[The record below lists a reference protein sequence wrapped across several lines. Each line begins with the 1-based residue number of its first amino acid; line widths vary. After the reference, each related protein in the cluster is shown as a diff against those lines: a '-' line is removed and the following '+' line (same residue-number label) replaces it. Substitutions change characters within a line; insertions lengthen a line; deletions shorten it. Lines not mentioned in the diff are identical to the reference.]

1 MSPFLTKSKSLEQF
15 PTTAFV
21 WIMCDI
27 VVFFLALRLISI
39 IVVDDG
45 GKIKTNQ
52 KNANKL
58 HTPPPSLSSASLI
71 IAQNS
76 GQLQQKHRRNFCR
89 VHISAGLAPP
99 MSCCRWGPTMVS
111 RDIPEAWAHTPR
123 SNLAKCQQCYFYRV
137 TLENQMDVR
146 LPPQGHS
153 TAADPEQTRA
163 RLFVHH
169 RSSLLRAPLPP
180 E

>member
-1 MSPFLTKSKSLEQF
+1 MSKSQEQF
-15 PTTAFV
+15 PTTAFF
-21 WIMCDI
+21 WIVCDI
-27 VVFFLALRLISI
+27 VVFFGTQAYFYQCGRWWWKNKS
-39 IVVDDG
+39 
-45 GKIKTNQ
+45 KQK

-58 HTPPPSLSSASLI
+58 HTPRPSLSSASLI
-71 IAQNS
+71 IAQNA

-137 TLENQMDVR
+137 TLENQMDVH

-153 TAADPEQTRA
+153 TAADPEQTRV

-169 RSSLLRAPLPP
+169 RSSLLRAPLSP